1 MNFFESMKTEYLH
14 ALVIDHH
21 LGELSPEAAEMLEH
35 FLALHPESRAEADR
49 LRETLAVTATAIQ
62 RHPELVVM
70 PGSSVSVN
78 KPRATNWR
86 SQAARAAS
94 VAALALITSI
104 AGFMMGRS
112 SPRTLDAA
120 SSTESIKAKPS
131 TASPSSSPWARYRLV
146 ANSTKGGMTV
156 VRIDPNNTTSALQ

>member
-1 MNFFESMKTEYLH
+1 MNFLESMKTESLH

-62 RHPELVVM
+62 RHPELALV
-70 PGSSVSVN
+70 PISSVSVN
-78 KPRATNWR
+78 KPRATIWR
-86 SQAARAAS
+86 AQAARAAS

-112 SPRTLDAA
+112 SPRVPDAA
-120 SSTESIKAKPS
+120 STTESSKAEPS
-131 TASPSSSPWARYRLV
+131 TTSPSSPWARYRLV